1 MAKAMLQAMEGD
13 LPAFRKCEQFLN
25 RMHENCLP
33 EKGRQIRKCQ
43 LFLKLIGPGGM
54 TPELL
59 EEAQELADQVYTSVD
74 VMWDQLLV
82 PGQISI
88 LHGDKDYC
96 SFFPQSDKAGLG
108 LLALRRIAG
117 RKYASMVLYMQAEV
131 SYEYNRLDE
140 ALDSLSESLR
150 HARLEKNE
158 RMQKLCNL
166 KMADLMIAQN
176 QAHGAEEFL
185 LYRLDEEADARELW
199 TDIMR
204 AHKVQFYLL
213 KNDEARLNNWLTKE
227 APNEKERFCTHR
239 YYQYLMKAKYIS
251 GRNSMYRQA
260 CSFVHCWILQIS
272 TG

>member
-1 MAKAMLQAMEGD
+1 
-13 LPAFRKCEQFLN
+13 
-25 RMHENCLP
+25 
-33 EKGRQIRKCQ
+33 
-43 LFLKLIGPGGM
+43 M

-140 ALDSLSESLR
+140 ALDVY
-150 HARLEKNE
+150 K
-158 RMQKLCNL
+158 
-166 KMADLMIAQN
+166 
-176 QAHGAEEFL
+176 
-185 LYRLDEEADARELW
+185 
-199 TDIMR
+199 
-204 AHKVQFYLL
+204 
-213 KNDEARLNNWLTKE
+213 
-227 APNEKERFCTHR
+227 
-239 YYQYLMKAKYIS
+239 
-251 GRNSMYRQA
+251 RQTTA
-260 CSFVHCWILQIS
+260 SSSC
-272 TG
+272 